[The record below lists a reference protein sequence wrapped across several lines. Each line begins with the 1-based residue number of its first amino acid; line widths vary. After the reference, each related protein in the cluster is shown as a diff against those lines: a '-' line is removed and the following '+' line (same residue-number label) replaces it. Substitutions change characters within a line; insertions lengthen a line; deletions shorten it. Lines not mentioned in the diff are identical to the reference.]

1 MSDATPPRPTR
12 SAARRAA
19 RRRARLRGAAILGGG
34 ALLIAGG
41 AVALGIAVADDGT
54 GTAIRS
60 ARAAPDTVDVRIS
73 GSAADPAEK
82 AGDGASDDG
91 ASDGQA
97 ASADPTP
104 HVDALS
110 ATEGSLV
117 AGETVTISG
126 ARLGGVTRVAFGD
139 VDAQIARVADD
150 GVDVVVPT
158 AVDYVAG
165 DVPVTVEAD
174 GAALAETSDLVYTYA
189 AQSGV
194 DAQLAYALAH
204 WDDYNVAEFGD
215 LNSIGG
221 DCMNFASQTLL
232 ARGWTQND
240 EWYNDGTTSSEAWRY
255 VPTFQT
261 WMTENAATIGA
272 TELSLDERDQVEV
285 GDLVVFDW
293 DVSGVPDHIQVV
305 SDVVRNADGST
316 SILMVGHNED
326 SDYRDLDEALTVDHP
341 GGTAVF
347 WSLPAA

>member
-1 MSDATPPRPTR
+1 MSDATPPRSTR
-12 SAARRAA
+12 AAARRAA
-19 RRRARLRGAAILGGG
+19 RRRARLRRAAILGGG

-41 AVALGIAVADDGT
+41 AVALGVADDGAD
-54 GTAIRS
+54 TAIRS
-60 ARAAPDTVDVRIS
+60 AQAAPDTVDVRVS
-73 GSAADPAEK
+73 GSADDADEK
-82 AGDGASDDG
+82 AGDG

-97 ASADPTP
+97 ASADAEP

-126 ARLGGVTRVAFGD
+126 AGLEGVTRVAFGD
-139 VDAQIARVADD
+139 VDAQITRVADD
-150 GVDVVVPT
+150 AVDVVVPT

-165 DVPVTVEAD
+165 DVPVAVEAD

-189 AQSGV
+189 VQTGV

-204 WDDYNVAEFGD
+204 WDDYNVAEFGN

-272 TELSLDERDQVEV
+272 TELSLDERDQVKI

-316 SILMVGHNED
+316 TILMVGHNED